1 MKKMAVA
8 GLLTA
13 MMAGASA
20 QVYVGGTVGVS
31 QLELDCTGATT
42 CDDTGSGSKIYG
54 GYKFT
59 PNVGAEVGYIN
70 FGKAKAADSSLAV
83 TLKSKAM
90 YVAVSGRADMT
101 PNFALSGRLG
111 LANVKAT
118 GEVSGYLV
126 GSDSESSTK
135 AYLGVAAEYAFT
147 KNFKGVASADFTQ
160 TEFGGDSGA
169 VRLFSV
175 GVQYDF

>member
-1 MKKMAVA
+1 
-8 GLLTA
+8 

-31 QLELDCTGATT
+31 QLELDCEGATT

-54 GYKFT
+54 GYKIT
-59 PNVGAEVGYIN
+59 PNVSIEAGYIN
-70 FGKAKAADSSLAV
+70 FGKAKAADSSLTV
-83 TLKSKAM
+83 TLKSTALFLA
-90 YVAVSGRADMT
+90 VAGRADLS

-111 LANVKAT
+111 LANVKGK
-118 GEVSGYLV
+118 GEVVGFVPGY
-126 GSDSESSTK
+126 GSLNYSETDSTTK
-135 AYLGVAAEYAFT
+135 AYVGVAAEYAFT

-160 TEFGGDSGA
+160 TEFDGDSGA

>member
-1 MKKMAVA
+1 MKKIAVA

-13 MMAGASA
+13 LMAGASA

-31 QLELDCTGATT
+31 QLELDCEGATT

-54 GYKFT
+54 GYKIT
-59 PNVGAEVGYIN
+59 PNVSIEAGYIN
-70 FGKAKAADSSLAV
+70 FGKA
-83 TLKSKAM
+83 
-90 YVAVSGRADMT
+90 
-101 PNFALSGRLG
+101 
-111 LANVKAT
+111 NVKGK
-118 GEVSGYLV
+118 GEVVGFVPGY
-126 GSDSESSTK
+126 GSLNYSETDSTTK
-135 AYLGVAAEYAFT
+135 AYVGVAAEYAFT

-160 TEFGGDSGA
+160 TEFDGDSGA